1 MSYKTIAISPEHK
14 KLVKQYATD
23 KETTIKAVIEK
34 LISELMADTQEQ
46 PLTE

>member
-1 MSYKTIAISPEHK
+1 MKYGTIHVSPEKK

-46 PLTE
+46 PVIK